1 MISIFCRYCNKDSLL
16 IFFSSFQHEIEAM
29 IKAIEGERK
38 RVAGEW
44 ESISQVRPF
53 MRMGLFYLRA
63 VLI

>member
-1 MISIFCRYCNKDSLL
+1 MISLFFRYCNKDYLL
-16 IFFSSFQHEIEAM
+16 IFSSFQHEIEAM

-53 MRMGLFYLRA
+53 MRMGLLYLRGI
-63 VLI
+63 LI